1 MKKLPSSLPAYLR
14 LFQRRWL
21 PFVICLILF
30 PGASIYL
37 ARTLPRQYRSE
48 ATLLVQAHSLTS
60 DLVKSSSDKDVK
72 NEFSNLTNT
81 LLSNASLLKMVNE
94 LQLGSDG
101 TTTREAAAE
110 ALRLHLSLAMDNER
124 SERQDSAIVRIT
136 YTAGSAQQAHDV
148 TQHVADAAVLHHQN
162 KRSEEAGQS
171 IVFLDSEVQRA
182 RQEVNE
188 KQQLLQRFRM
198 QHNGSLPEQSMANLQ
213 SLNSMEAL
221 LMANNA
227 AIDRMT
233 EDTGRPQ
240 SASAR
245 SSLDATAMMS
255 PEERQ
260 LAALQE
266 EYQTKRQTYTLEH
279 PDMVRLKG
287 QINDLEMA
295 TRSQRGKDKPPS
307 SERAET
313 RLPPVRNL
321 SQDLED
327 RRRRQRE
334 ITGEIQR
341 IKASLQAS
349 GLLSSN
355 LVELQEQYES
365 ARKRLDAL
373 ETRQANS
380 TLVQTLESSNADD
393 TISVLDNASFPT
405 APFSPNTRMLIVAGS
420 GLGIALGLALSLL
433 SHLLDDTL
441 HDEGDVALYLSAPLI
456 ASIPSLTGNG
466 KTT

>member
-14 LFQRRWL
+14 LFQRRWM
-21 PFVICLILF
+21 PFAVCLVIF
-30 PGASIYL
+30 PGASIYV
-37 ARTLPRQYRSE
+37 ARILPRQYRSE

-81 LLSNASLLKMVNE
+81 LLSNASLLKMVND
-94 LQLGSDG
+94 LHLGSDG
-101 TTTREAAAE
+101 TMTREAAAE

-136 YTAGSAQQAHDV
+136 YTAGDARQAHDV

-171 IVFLDSEVQRA
+171 IAFLDSEVQRA

-188 KQQLLQRFRM
+188 KQQALQRFRM

-227 AIDRMT
+227 AIDRIT
-233 EDTGRPQ
+233 EDSGRPIP
-240 SASAR
+240 SGTRGA
-245 SSLDATAMMS
+245 LDTTGLMS
-255 PEERQ
+255 TEERQ
-260 LAALQE
+260 LAALRE

-287 QINDLEMA
+287 QINDLEIA
-295 TRSQRGKDKPPS
+295 ARSHTGKDKLPS
-307 SERAET
+307 DRADT
-313 RLPPVRNL
+313 HLGPARSL

-334 ITGEIQR
+334 IAGEIQR
-341 IKASLQAS
+341 IKSSLQAG

-355 LVELQEQYES
+355 LIELQEPYES
-365 ARKRLDAL
+365 ARKKLDAL

-393 TISVLDNASFPT
+393 TISVLDNASFPS
-405 APFSPNTRMLIVAGS
+405 APFSPNTRMLIAAGS
-420 GLGIALGLALSLL
+420 GLGIALGLGLSLL

-441 HDEGDVALYLSAPLI
+441 HDEDDVALYLSAPLI
-456 ASIPSLTGNG
+456 TSIPSLTGNG